1 EVNIRVSTLPT
12 TYGENI
18 VLRLLDSRSGIIYDL
33 PKLGMNQADYATIT
47 RCIRKPY
54 GMILSTGPTGSGKSS
69 SLYAILKMLNREDV
83 NIITLEDPVEYRL
96 PGVRQVQLNVRA
108 GMTFSSGLRSILRQ
122 DPDIIMVGEI
132 RDKETA
138 EIAVQA
144 AMTGHLVLSTL
155 HTNDALSAV
164 YRLVDMGVPSY
175 LVTSVLLCT
184 FAQRLVRT
192 ICPNCRQEYVP
203 AEGMLRDLGLKP
215 EDGPFYHGAGCPQ
228 CGGTGYSGRMAIFEV
243 MPMSEEINQMVL
255 KGESMQTVYRRA
267 LENGLHTM
275 RRDAADKIIQMRTA
289 LDNRNLAA
297 ENCMARIE
305 AAFQGRPVAE
315 LDSGAAS
322 VCKSGVTVNVTVMSM
337 HDDGK
342 DSDERK
348 NYAAKSDTSND
359 SSLRLVT
366 VKADGQTYRRL
377 FSYPT
382 LNATSG
388 LPVLSSSKET
398 QEGE

>member
-1 EVNIRVSTLPT
+1 MRTDQRN
-12 TYGENI
+12 
-18 VLRLLDSRSGIIYDL
+18 
-33 PKLGMNQADYATIT
+33 
-47 RCIRKPY
+47 
-54 GMILSTGPTGSGKSS
+54 
-69 SLYAILKMLNREDV
+69 
-83 NIITLEDPVEYRL
+83 
-96 PGVRQVQLNVRA
+96 
-108 GMTFSSGLRSILRQ
+108 GLRSKAGFALLEVVMT
-122 DPDIIMVGEI
+122 IIIVGL
-132 RDKETA
+132 A
-138 EIAVQA
+138 MGAA
-144 AMTGHLVLSTL
+144 AMVLGT
-155 HTNDALSAV
+155 AV
-164 YRLVDMGVPSY
+164 KV
-175 LVTSVLLCT
+175 
-184 FAQRLVRT
+184 
-192 ICPNCRQEYVP
+192 
-203 AEGMLRDLGLKP
+203 
-215 EDGPFYHGAGCPQ
+215 
-228 CGGTGYSGRMAIFEV
+228 
-243 MPMSEEINQMVL
+243 
-255 KGESMQTVYRRA
+255 
-267 LENGLHTM
+267 
-275 RRDAADKIIQMRTA
+275 IQMRTA

-322 VCKSGVTVNVTVMSM
+322 VCKSGVTVMSM

>member
-1 EVNIRVSTLPT
+1 MSTDQR
-12 TYGENI
+12 N
-18 VLRLLDSRSGIIYDL
+18 
-33 PKLGMNQADYATIT
+33 
-47 RCIRKPY
+47 
-54 GMILSTGPTGSGKSS
+54 
-69 SLYAILKMLNREDV
+69 
-83 NIITLEDPVEYRL
+83 
-96 PGVRQVQLNVRA
+96 
-108 GMTFSSGLRSILRQ
+108 GLRTKAGFALLEVVMT
-122 DPDIIMVGEI
+122 IIIVGLAMG
-132 RDKETA
+132 T
-138 EIAVQA
+138 A
-144 AMTGHLVLSTL
+144 AMVL
-155 HTNDALSAV
+155 
-164 YRLVDMGVPSY
+164 
-175 LVTSVLLCT
+175 
-184 FAQRLVRT
+184 
-192 ICPNCRQEYVP
+192 
-203 AEGMLRDLGLKP
+203 
-215 EDGPFYHGAGCPQ
+215 
-228 CGGTGYSGRMAIFEV
+228 GT
-243 MPMSEEINQMVL
+243 
-255 KGESMQTVYRRA
+255 
-267 LENGLHTM
+267 
-275 RRDAADKIIQMRTA
+275 AAKVVQMRTA

>member
-1 EVNIRVSTLPT
+1 MRTDQRN
-12 TYGENI
+12 
-18 VLRLLDSRSGIIYDL
+18 
-33 PKLGMNQADYATIT
+33 
-47 RCIRKPY
+47 
-54 GMILSTGPTGSGKSS
+54 
-69 SLYAILKMLNREDV
+69 
-83 NIITLEDPVEYRL
+83 
-96 PGVRQVQLNVRA
+96 
-108 GMTFSSGLRSILRQ
+108 GLRSKAGFALLEVVMT
-122 DPDIIMVGEI
+122 IIIVGL
-132 RDKETA
+132 A
-138 EIAVQA
+138 MGAA
-144 AMTGHLVLSTL
+144 AMVLGT
-155 HTNDALSAV
+155 AV
-164 YRLVDMGVPSY
+164 KV
-175 LVTSVLLCT
+175 
-184 FAQRLVRT
+184 
-192 ICPNCRQEYVP
+192 
-203 AEGMLRDLGLKP
+203 
-215 EDGPFYHGAGCPQ
+215 
-228 CGGTGYSGRMAIFEV
+228 
-243 MPMSEEINQMVL
+243 
-255 KGESMQTVYRRA
+255 
-267 LENGLHTM
+267 
-275 RRDAADKIIQMRTA
+275 IQMRTA

-342 DSDERK
+342 DSDERT

>member
-1 EVNIRVSTLPT
+1 MRTDQRN
-12 TYGENI
+12 
-18 VLRLLDSRSGIIYDL
+18 
-33 PKLGMNQADYATIT
+33 
-47 RCIRKPY
+47 
-54 GMILSTGPTGSGKSS
+54 
-69 SLYAILKMLNREDV
+69 
-83 NIITLEDPVEYRL
+83 
-96 PGVRQVQLNVRA
+96 
-108 GMTFSSGLRSILRQ
+108 GLRSKAGFALLEVVMT
-122 DPDIIMVGEI
+122 IIIVGLAMG
-132 RDKETA
+132 T
-138 EIAVQA
+138 A
-144 AMTGHLVLSTL
+144 AMVLGT
-155 HTNDALSAV
+155 AV
-164 YRLVDMGVPSY
+164 KVV
-175 LVTSVLLCT
+175 
-184 FAQRLVRT
+184 
-192 ICPNCRQEYVP
+192 
-203 AEGMLRDLGLKP
+203 
-215 EDGPFYHGAGCPQ
+215 
-228 CGGTGYSGRMAIFEV
+228 
-243 MPMSEEINQMVL
+243 
-255 KGESMQTVYRRA
+255 
-267 LENGLHTM
+267 
-275 RRDAADKIIQMRTA
+275 QMRTA
-289 LDNRNLAA
+289 LDNRSLAA

>member
-1 EVNIRVSTLPT
+1 MRTDQRN
-12 TYGENI
+12 
-18 VLRLLDSRSGIIYDL
+18 
-33 PKLGMNQADYATIT
+33 
-47 RCIRKPY
+47 
-54 GMILSTGPTGSGKSS
+54 
-69 SLYAILKMLNREDV
+69 
-83 NIITLEDPVEYRL
+83 
-96 PGVRQVQLNVRA
+96 
-108 GMTFSSGLRSILRQ
+108 GLRSKAGFALLEVVMT
-122 DPDIIMVGEI
+122 IIIVGL
-132 RDKETA
+132 A
-138 EIAVQA
+138 MGAA
-144 AMTGHLVLSTL
+144 AMVLGT
-155 HTNDALSAV
+155 AV
-164 YRLVDMGVPSY
+164 KV
-175 LVTSVLLCT
+175 
-184 FAQRLVRT
+184 
-192 ICPNCRQEYVP
+192 
-203 AEGMLRDLGLKP
+203 
-215 EDGPFYHGAGCPQ
+215 
-228 CGGTGYSGRMAIFEV
+228 
-243 MPMSEEINQMVL
+243 
-255 KGESMQTVYRRA
+255 
-267 LENGLHTM
+267 
-275 RRDAADKIIQMRTA
+275 IQMRTA

-377 FSYPT
+377 FSCPT

>member
-1 EVNIRVSTLPT
+1 MRTDQRN
-12 TYGENI
+12 
-18 VLRLLDSRSGIIYDL
+18 
-33 PKLGMNQADYATIT
+33 
-47 RCIRKPY
+47 
-54 GMILSTGPTGSGKSS
+54 
-69 SLYAILKMLNREDV
+69 
-83 NIITLEDPVEYRL
+83 
-96 PGVRQVQLNVRA
+96 
-108 GMTFSSGLRSILRQ
+108 GLRSKAGFALLEVVMT
-122 DPDIIMVGEI
+122 IIIVGLAMG
-132 RDKETA
+132 T
-138 EIAVQA
+138 A
-144 AMTGHLVLSTL
+144 AMVLGT
-155 HTNDALSAV
+155 AV
-164 YRLVDMGVPSY
+164 KVV
-175 LVTSVLLCT
+175 
-184 FAQRLVRT
+184 
-192 ICPNCRQEYVP
+192 
-203 AEGMLRDLGLKP
+203 
-215 EDGPFYHGAGCPQ
+215 
-228 CGGTGYSGRMAIFEV
+228 
-243 MPMSEEINQMVL
+243 
-255 KGESMQTVYRRA
+255 
-267 LENGLHTM
+267 
-275 RRDAADKIIQMRTA
+275 QMRTA

-342 DSDERK
+342 DSDERN

-366 VKADGQTYRRL
+366 VKADGHTYRRL